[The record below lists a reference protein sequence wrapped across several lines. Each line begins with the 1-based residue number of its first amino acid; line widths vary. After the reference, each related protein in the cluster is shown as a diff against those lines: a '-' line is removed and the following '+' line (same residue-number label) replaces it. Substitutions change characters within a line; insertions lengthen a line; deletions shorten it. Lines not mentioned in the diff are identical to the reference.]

1 MKKLY
6 TFLAVVLTLSM
17 FTVARAQEVPDTLGS
32 SYELEEVV
40 VEGRTQ
46 RVVKYGV
53 EYIPD
58 KKTKKTSI
66 DATNLLLQMQIPQL
80 NVTPGSTTVKTIS
93 GKDVAMFIDF
103 VPATDQDISGLR
115 PEDVVRVEVLNYPE
129 DPRFQSAPHVVNFIM
144 QHYEWGGYTKLTAA
158 GRTLA
163 LDRINGSVYSKFVY
177 DKWTFDANGSGE
189 WTYLGRNPS
198 TNTQVFRDIDYMGKH
213 YDEITRHTFGSH
225 DYNSRTNS
233 QWASVRASYQSQNSY
248 IQHSISFGRSGKPVE
263 DNKSTVS
270 FSEGIIDSTTSRTL
284 GSNQSIYPSIQG
296 YYQFML
302 PKGNSIM
309 ASWSFSYG
317 STLSKSNYSIEDK
330 TPIINNNREK
340 VYSPT
345 ATLTY
350 SKQFGHGNTFRT
362 ALMTYNSIYN
372 TEYAGSYD
380 GRQELLS
387 SENMLFL
394 EYMQNW
400 QMGLSLYTRVG
411 ASYVV
416 GRVNGVNTLEQW
428 NPRLGAQLQYQI
440 NDKHSASIEGWWGNS
455 HPQPST
461 ANDALVQRNELL
473 WLQGNPFL
481 KNTIYIN
488 ASASYTYI
496 PVNIF
501 SLSATVE
508 YEGNPDKQAYEYYT
522 LPGIDGLIRRSINS
536 GTYHTYFAVLSAT
549 LKTLNNSLIFQ
560 VNGKATR
567 VVLTG
572 CDSQAVNYLVA
583 NGTVQYLHNNFSASL
598 FYESPS
604 KYLTAWDNGCLLS
617 LPSVYGLSANVAFG
631 DFKASLQFMNWFNK
645 DRFVSRRFSSPRF
658 SEMSEIWHRDF
669 SRNIAL
675 TLTYTFS
682 YGKKVNQYNELQQ
695 GGGVGTAI
703 LK

>member
-1 MKKLY
+1 
-6 TFLAVVLTLSM
+6 
-17 FTVARAQEVPDTLGS
+17 
-32 SYELEEVV
+32 
-40 VEGRTQ
+40 
-46 RVVKYGV
+46 
-53 EYIPD
+53 
-58 KKTKKTSI
+58 
-66 DATNLLLQMQIPQL
+66 
-80 NVTPGSTTVKTIS
+80 
-93 GKDVAMFIDF
+93 MFIDF
-103 VPATDQDISGLR
+103 VPATEQDISGLR

-144 QHYEWGGYTKLTAA
+144 QHYEWGGYTKLTAV
-158 GRTLA
+158 GSTLA
-163 LDRINGSVYSKFVY
+163 SDKINGSAYSKFVY
-177 DKWTFDANGSGE
+177 DNWTFDANGSGN
-189 WTYLGRNPS
+189 WSYQGHNPG
-198 TNTQVFRDIDYMGKH
+198 TNTQIFREIEFMGKH
-213 YDEITRHTFGSH
+213 YDEITRHTYGSH
-225 DYNSRTNS
+225 DYNKRANS
-233 QWASVRASYQSQNSY
+233 QWASIRASYQAQSYY
-248 IQHSISFGRSGKPVE
+248 IQHSISFGRNAEPMLSSR
-263 DNKSTVS
+263 STVS
-270 FSEGIIDSTTSRTL
+270 FSEGIPGSTTSRSL
-284 GSNQSIYPSIQG
+284 DSFQSIYPSVNG

-309 ASWSFSYG
+309 AGWTFSYG
-317 STLSKSNYSIEDK
+317 STLRKSNYSIEDR

-340 VYSPT
+340 VYSPV
-345 ATLTY
+345 ASLTY
-350 SKQFGHGNTFRT
+350 SKQLGHGNTFRT
-362 ALMTYNSIYN
+362 SVMTYNSIFD

-380 GRQELLS
+380 GRQKLLS

-461 ANDALVQRNELL
+461 ANDALVQSNELL
-473 WLQGNPFL
+473 WLQGNPLL
-481 KNTIYIN
+481 KNTIFTM

-522 LPGIDGLIRRSINS
+522 LPGIDGLVRRSINS
-536 GTYHTYFAVLSAT
+536 GTCHSYFALLSAT
-549 LKTLNNSLIFQ
+549 LKTLNNSLVFN
-560 VNGKATR
+560 VKGTAKR

-572 CDSQAVNYLVA
+572 CDSQNMNLLFAS
-583 NGTVQYLHNNFSASL
+583 GSIRYLHKNFSVSV
-598 FYESPS
+598 FYNSPQ
-604 KYLTAWDNGCLLS
+604 KFLTAWDNGVMSSCKS
-617 LPSVYGLSANVAFG
+617 TYGMTANVAFG
-631 DFKASLQFMNWFNK
+631 DFKASLRFMNWFSKEILVNT
-645 DRFVSRRFSSPRF
+645 RFNSPRF
-658 SEMSEIWHRDF
+658 SEMSEIWTEDL
-669 SRNIAL
+669 SRKIAL

-682 YGKKVNQYNELQQ
+682 YGKKVNRYNELQE